1 MGEQFSALL
10 RRLDFL
16 PNSPTLMNAGTPVG
30 LLSGCLVL
38 PIEDSLRSI
47 FTMLGQAA
55 LIHQAGGG
63 TGYSFSHLR
72 PAGDVAAAST
82 GGSASGPISFLR
94 LFDIAAG

>member
-1 MGEQFSALL
+1 
-10 RRLDFL
+10 
-16 PNSPTLMNAGTPVG
+16 
-30 LLSGCLVL
+30 
-38 PIEDSLRSI
+38 
-47 FTMLGQAA
+47 MLGQAA